1 MKVYWRLTRRG
12 QRLVLASDDGE
23 HEEEI
28 GGVRETK
35 RGFDAF
41 AKTFGYDPAGPRRGS
56 AAWTRPRSSS
66 SSSVRG
72 SCTRAATA

>member
-28 GGVRETK
+28 GGVR
-35 RGFDAF
+35 D
-41 AKTFGYDPAGPRRGS
+41 D
-56 AAWTRPRSSS
+56 
-66 SSSVRG
+66 
-72 SCTRAATA
+72 